1 MQVGSKQD
9 STSLPVKEPREPDR
23 SWPRGYVHVHVWECV
38 RGSVR
43 LLVLCTFCVCVCA
56 PSLAVPARDAY
67 PHAHPLPVH
76 SMEDKPYAPPAA
88 PRMDNRSNQAPDVG
102 YTGND
107 YKGSSASAHLPRR
120 DGPQVADGG
129 NHESMEPREALVPP
143 MAAVEAPQQRQ
154 TASGERVAAD
164 HGPGQTSP
172 AKTPGCRCVIS

>member
-1 MQVGSKQD
+1 MMQMGSKQD

-38 RGSVR
+38 RGSVC
-43 LLVLCTFCVCVCA
+43 LLVSCTSCVCA
-56 PSLAVPARDAY
+56 PSLVVRARDAY
-67 PHAHPLPVH
+67 PRAHPLPVY
-76 SMEDKPYAPPAA
+76 STEDKPYAPPAA

-107 YKGSSASAHLPRR
+107 YKGSSGSAHLPRR

-129 NHESMEPREALVPP
+129 NHESMQLREALVPP
-143 MAAVEAPQQRQ
+143 MTAVEAPAQ

-164 HGPGQTSP
+164 NGPGQTSP
-172 AKTPGCRCVIS
+172 VKTPGCRCVIS